1 MVVRGQFVE
10 SVLSS
15 TLMWVLEMK
24 LNVVPP
30 EWQAPEWQAI
40 TFYHQVILLAPA
52 AVLHNYFLNTK
63 YFMAPSLLSS

>member
-30 EWQAPEWQAI
+30 EWQAI

-52 AVLHNYFLNTK
+52 AVLHNYFLDTK